1 MPNQTRTAFLAE
13 YRKARHDGD
22 FDRALEIAF
31 AAMDH
36 DQDHPDDMPLMPEL
50 RGMHYLAA
58 A

>member
-1 MPNQTRTAFLAE
+1 MSSQTRTAFLAE
-13 YRKARHDGD
+13 YRKARSDAD

-36 DQDHPDDMPLMPEL
+36 DEDHPGEPPLMAEI
-50 RGMHYLAA
+50 RGMHTKAA

>member
-1 MPNQTRTAFLAE
+1 MSAQTRVAFLAE
-13 YRKARHDGD
+13 YRKARKEED

-36 DQDHPDDMPLMPEL
+36 DEDHPDEPSLMAEL

>member
-1 MPNQTRTAFLAE
+1 MSSQTRVAFLAE
-13 YRKARHDGD
+13 YRKARNEED

-36 DQDHPDDMPLMPEL
+36 DNDHPDEPSLMAEL
-50 RGMHYLAA
+50 RGLHLPAA

>member
-1 MPNQTRTAFLAE
+1 MSTQTRTAFLAE
-13 YRKARHDGD
+13 YRKARSDSD

-36 DQDHPDDMPLMPEL
+36 DEDHPDEPPLMAEI
-50 RGMHYLAA
+50 RGMHVKAA